1 MNYLSIKNVSGHLI
15 RFLFELVNNG
25 NTDLPSICG
34 GGSTPAIS
42 KNVGAK
48 SMFNTISSTT
58 VPGSTPGPLTK
69 NGTRTSN
76 SNGKLL
82 PCKITR

>member
-1 MNYLSIKNVSGHLI
+1 M
-15 RFLFELVNNG
+15 NNG
-25 NTDLPSICG
+25 NTERPSMCG

-48 SMFNTISSTT
+48 SIFNTISSTT
-58 VPGSTPGPLTK
+58 VPGSTPGPLTR

-82 PCKITR
+82 P